1 MLINA
6 KITARISETNLAN
19 ILRQISRQDFR
30 QHACPF
36 SRQFSYQEFPKR
48 FLPGSPTKIL
58 VKLSARF
65 MPRVFLPGNPPR
77 FQPGSNSFS
86 LYFIGTSCGV
96 WTAGGNGN
104 GGCCVFPF
112 NYHGIKYFTCTYQD
126 HSNPWCAISSDFDH
140 DGVWGE
146 CIGDEVLFGSWEEA
160 QLPTNFS

>member
-1 MLINA
+1 MQRLLPELSKQMLPTFYA
-6 KITARISETNLAN
+6 KFLARIFT
-19 ILRQISRQDFR
+19 
-30 QHACPF
+30 F

-48 FLPGSPTKIL
+48 FLLGSPTKIL
-58 VKLSARF
+58 VKISARF

-77 FQPGSNSFS
+77 YQPGSSSFS

-146 CIGDEVLFGSWEEA
+146 CIGNKAIFGSWEEA
-160 QLPTNFS
+160 QSPTNSLRFSLYRL

>member
-1 MLINA
+1 
-6 KITARISETNLAN
+6 
-19 ILRQISRQDFR
+19 
-30 QHACPF
+30 
-36 SRQFSYQEFPKR
+36 
-48 FLPGSPTKIL
+48 
-58 VKLSARF
+58 

-146 CIGDEVLFGSWEEA
+146 CIGNKAIFGSWEEA
-160 QLPTNFS
+160 QSPTNSLRFSLYRLWGEFMNKARIYLTIIPRARRGYEGERNLF